1 MPQQMAR
8 LPFFFYRYL
17 SSRFLGSII
26 FNAFTVYFLW
36 EIVVLFKS
44 VFLAGLIPTISLAS
58 DLLLAVPVGHLIDRF
73 NSTKLGTL
81 SSLIL
86 TLGTALL
93 VIGQSIP
100 FIYTATVFL
109 TIGVMMKGD
118 TISATI
124 KKNLDKEKFLPAN
137 QTLSG
142 AGYASALIGTLFG
155 GASII
160 YLQHYF
166 VFIILGMSIAALLL
180 SFPIPEAGNAE
191 EKAAVR
197 SELASTFGFLKK
209 ITGFLAVG
217 FVLNGL
223 IVCLDVYSSGLF
235 HLVLKVSPVYY
246 TLFVAFLSV
255 GGIIGSLLSGSVQ
268 RHVNTA
274 YRISLLIL
282 LYSPAIL
289 FIALAKSASGDIVDS
304 FLIGL
309 LLPVINIPLQV
320 NLMKVVPRN
329 IYGKVMAFLRVFL
342 GGATPALAAVF
353 SFMALFFSV
362 TSIFLYVGIILF
374 PVCALSFRVLPK
386 FFRMANEASV
396 NSEKAA

>member
-1 MPQQMAR
+1 MAR

-17 SSRFLGSII
+17 SSRFLGSIV
-26 FNAFTVYFLW
+26 FNAFTVFFLW
-36 EIVVLFKS
+36 EIVVAFKS

-58 DLLLAVPVGHLIDRF
+58 DLLLTVPVGHLIDRF

-86 TLGTALL
+86 ILGTALL

-124 KKNLDKEKFLPAN
+124 KKNLDREQFLPAN
-137 QTLSG
+137 QTFSG
-142 AGYASALIGTLFG
+142 AGYASSLIGTLFG

-166 VFIILGMSIAALLL
+166 VLIILGMSIAALLL
-180 SFPIPEAGNAE
+180 SFPISEPRNAE

-197 SELASTFGFLKK
+197 SELTSTFVFLKK
-209 ITGFLAVG
+209 ITGFLVVG

-223 IVCLDVYSSGLF
+223 LVCLDVYSSGLF

-246 TLFVAFLSV
+246 TLFVALLSV
-255 GGIIGSLLSGSVQ
+255 GGIIGSLLSGPLQ
-268 RHVNTA
+268 KHVNTA

-289 FIALAKSASGDIVDS
+289 FIALVKSAIGDIVDS

-309 LLPVINIPLQV
+309 LLPVINIPLDV

-362 TSIFLYVGIILF
+362 TSIFLYAGIILF
-374 PVCALSFRVLPK
+374 PVCVLSFKVLPK
-386 FFRMANEASV
+386 FFRMANEASL
-396 NSEKAA
+396 NSEKEA